1 MGLQVLVNGATVD
14 LILIGRLCCFSS
26 VTRERILEA
35 MLDTVSRV
43 VPNPS
48 ALFKDFAG

>member
-1 MGLQVLVNGATVD
+1 MGLQVLVNGAPVD

-35 MLDTVSRV
+35 MLDTASRV

-48 ALFKDFAG
+48 ALLKDFAG